1 MHFSQVLALA
11 SSAALVAAAP
21 ASITVGVDDVILYS
35 KDGRFTMM
43 KRDDFDELKKLRE
56 SGVVPPKPSH
66 LDDSLITI
74 PANNSAPSKP
84 QGSLKKRAT
93 SLIIP
98 NPHSR
103 FLGWDIQ
110 TSQVVKGKEELS
122 DSSGWK
128 KHTDKT
134 EGAPTTISISTGYSI
149 TNSISVSQGVSFTLI
164 EDFLSASVSIDYST
178 SWQTTQTQ
186 QFNADVPE
194 GKYGAFVTN
203 AWTNRESGNVW
214 EGKIGGEGTLTY
226 YQADSF
232 ESKSYGDM
240 SWVDGVISLCTGD
253 SFPLKRCVGEG
264 TL

>member
-11 SSAALVAAAP
+11 SSAALAAAAP
-21 ASITVGVDDVILYS
+21 APMTVGVDDVILYG
-35 KDGRFTMM
+35 KNGRFTMM
-43 KRDDFDELKKLRE
+43 KRDEFDELKKLRE
-56 SGVVPPKPSH
+56 SGVVPPMPSY
-66 LDDSLITI
+66 LDDSLITL
-74 PANNSAPSKP
+74 PANESAPSKP

-103 FLGWDIQ
+103 FLGWDVQ
-110 TSQVVKGKEELS
+110 TSQVVKV
-122 DSSGWK
+122 
-128 KHTDKT
+128 
-134 EGAPTTISISTGYSI
+134 STGYSI
-149 TNSISVSQGVSFTLI
+149 TNSISVSQGATFTLVK
-164 EDFLSASVSIDYST
+164 DFLQASVSVDYST

-186 QFNADVPE
+186 AFSAAVPE

-214 EGKIGGEGTLTY
+214 EGTIGGEGSLTY

-253 SFPLKRCVGEG
+253 SFPLKRCLGDG

>member
-1 MHFSQVLALA
+1 MHFSHVLALV

-21 ASITVGVDDVILYS
+21 APITVGVDNIILYS
-35 KDGRFTMM
+35 RDGRFTMM
-43 KRDDFDELKKLRE
+43 KRDEFDELKKLRE
-56 SGVVPPKPSH
+56 SGVVPPMPSY
-66 LDDSLITI
+66 LDDSLITL
-74 PANNSAPSKP
+74 PANESAPSKP

-103 FLGWDIQ
+103 FLGWDVQ
-110 TSQVVKGKEELS
+110 TSQVVK
-122 DSSGWK
+122 
-128 KHTDKT
+128 
-134 EGAPTTISISTGYSI
+134 GAPTTISISTGYSI
-149 TNSISVSQGVSFTLI
+149 TNSISISQGATFTLVK
-164 EDFLSASVSIDYST
+164 DFLQASVSVDYST

-186 QFNADVPE
+186 LFSAAVPE

-214 EGKIGGEGTLTY
+214 EGTIGGEGSLTY

-253 SFPLKRCVGEG
+253 SFPLKRCLGGG